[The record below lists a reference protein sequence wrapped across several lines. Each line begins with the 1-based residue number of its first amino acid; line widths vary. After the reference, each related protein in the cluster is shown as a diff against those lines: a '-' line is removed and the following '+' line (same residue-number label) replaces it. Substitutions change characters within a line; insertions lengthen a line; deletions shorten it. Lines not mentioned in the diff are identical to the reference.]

1 MAEEKDD
8 VSRHIRLEELDDG
21 TVHVAGLEEGPVSGD
36 SDALGK
42 DSSFTEDG
50 DAGGEELLSAEE
62 EAGLSSEERANRN
75 RARRQRQ
82 KEARERKEAEIA
94 ALKLEVAEAKKLVSE
109 RFAGLEATTLQ
120 NQVGQIDN
128 RLRELDQTEAYAR
141 QKYRQAISDSDG
153 AVADEALAVLNKIQ
167 AEKGQAWA
175 YREQTLAQV
184 NQFRQMQEYLATQP
198 AQPQPGPQQFS
209 DLATAHAQSWAKNNS
224 WFVPGGSD
232 PDSKIAMSIES
243 KLYAEGSNPE
253 DPEHWEKLNSELKR
267 HLPHRFNGA
276 GTSRR
281 GPMVGGSSDALSVSG
296 RGTVTLPKAFVDGL
310 KDAGIWDNSE
320 LRNKAIKNYRAGL
333 AKR

>member
-1 MAEEKDD
+1 MSDEKDD
-8 VSRHIRLEELDDG
+8 ISRSIRLEELDDG
-21 TVHVAGLEEGPVSGD
+21 TVHVAGLDEGSESASEGTEAAALDDVEGEST
-36 SDALGK
+36 DA
-42 DSSFTEDG
+42 
-50 DAGGEELLSAEE
+50 LSAEE

-75 RARRQRQ
+75 RLRRQRQ
-82 KEARERKEAEIA
+82 KEARDRKEAEIA

-128 RLRELDQTEAYAR
+128 RLRELDQIEAYAR

-153 AVADEALAVLNKIQ
+153 VVADEALAFMGKLQ
-167 AEKGQAWA
+167 ADRHQVTA
-175 YREQTLAQV
+175 YREQVLGQI

-209 DLATAHAQSWAKNNS
+209 ELATAHAQGWAKQNG
-224 WFVPGGSD
+224 WFVPGGTD

-253 DPEHWEKLNSELKR
+253 DPEHWEKLNAELRR
-267 HLPHRFNGA
+267 HLPHRFNG
-276 GTSRR
+276 GSVGRR
-281 GPMVGGSSDALSVSG
+281 GPAVGGSSEALSASG

-310 KDAGIWDNSE
+310 KDAGIWDNTE
-320 LRNKAIKNYRAGL
+320 LRNKAIKNYRSGL